1 MSDMRIKF
9 VGLLWVCLTG
19 FSAFAQNN
27 LQSLNQ
33 SLRYSRYARVAPK
46 VIPIKTGERTF
57 KLQMSVEKIE
67 EDATFEDYLFSYA
80 IVGSFQEEILDE
92 SIIALDG
99 ESLVREV
106 DSHFYFEEEVQV
118 PEGQEEAYVIF
129 WAKDS
134 RQGDEYI
141 YHVDL
146 ISPFVEDIPSFGA
159 YYGNDI
165 PYDQTYLNVEESLLF
180 NGYGVT
186 NLHHFYYPQEFPLPL
201 PPMETKPGP
210 VAREV
215 PVEYQGDFLI
225 NVPQS
230 FDRRGYYFIQSDTTA
245 NSGVLVKTTG
255 KSFPRVSSWEEM
267 VQMVTYISTRQEHE
281 KLQEAENKKLALDEY
296 WIQMTKDEDKAK
308 ELIKEYFRQ
317 VEFANILFTDFKD
330 GWATDRGMVYIIMGP
345 PQEVY
350 FNLNRESWIY
360 LGNDPNSK
368 ITFTF
373 ARVKNILTP
382 NYYTLNRSRSYQP
395 EWFRTITAWRNGQ
408 MAF

>member
-1 MSDMRIKF
+1 
-9 VGLLWVCLTG
+9 
-19 FSAFAQNN
+19 
-27 LQSLNQ
+27 
-33 SLRYSRYARVAPK
+33 
-46 VIPIKTGERTF
+46 
-57 KLQMSVEKIE
+57 MSVEKIE
-67 EDATFEDYLFSYA
+67 ENASFEDYLFSYA
-80 IVGSFQEEILDE
+80 IVDSFQDEILDE
-92 SIIALDG
+92 SIIALDE
-99 ESLVREV
+99 ESLVK
-106 DSHFYFEEEVQV
+106 DIDTHFYFEEEVQI
-118 PEGQEEAYVIF
+118 PEGQEEAYVVF

-146 ISPFVEDIPSFGA
+146 ISPFTEEIPSFGA

-165 PYDQTYLNVEESLLF
+165 PFDQTFLNVEESLLF

-215 PVEYQGDFLI
+215 PVEYEGEFLI
-225 NVPQS
+225 NVPQA
-230 FDRRGYYFIQSDTTA
+230 FDRRGYYFVQSDTTA
-245 NSGVLVKTTG
+245 NTGVLIKTSG
-255 KSFPRVSSWEEM
+255 KSYPKVSSWEEM

-281 KLQEAENKKLALDEY
+281 KLIEAENKKLALDEY
-296 WIQMTKDEDKAK
+296 WIRMTKDEDKAK

-350 FNLNRESWIY
+350 FNLNRETWNY